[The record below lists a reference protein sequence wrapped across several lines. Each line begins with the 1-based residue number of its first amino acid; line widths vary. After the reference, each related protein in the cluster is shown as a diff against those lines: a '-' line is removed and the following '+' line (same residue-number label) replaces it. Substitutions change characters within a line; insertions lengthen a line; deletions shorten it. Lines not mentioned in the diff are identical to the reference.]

1 MPILLK
7 IASWLRARAENICA
21 ILLASMFAS
30 FLVQIVFRYGLNLP
44 LGWTVEYVTV
54 AWLWGILFGFAFVV
68 RDEDIIRLDI
78 LYNAVPARVQ
88 RAMDILAN
96 TIAAVILV
104 WSLPKAIGYVDFMKV
119 EKTAFMHIRFDYLF
133 SIYIPFVVMVVL
145 RALLT
150 VVRAIRGIRHADPIS
165 SAGRDEYV

>member
-7 IASWLRARAENICA
+7 TVPWLKARAENICA
-21 ILLASMFAS
+21 MLLASMFAS

-54 AWLWGILFGFAFVV
+54 AWLWGILFGFAFIV
-68 RDEDIIRLDI
+68 RDEDVIRLDI
-78 LYNAVPARVQ
+78 VYNAVPARVQ
-88 RAMDILAN
+88 RVMDIGAN
-96 TIAAVILV
+96 LVAAVILL

-150 VVRAIRGIRHADPIS
+150 VARALRGKRHADPIA
-165 SAGRDEYV
+165 SAGQDEYV